1 MEYQLDFEPVGR
13 RGSCQAD
20 QSLLDAARQLGVDL
34 LSLCGGVGSC
44 ESCKVQLLDGRL
56 SELTLSE
63 EDAFTDSELAAGF
76 RLACMAY
83 PRSDCKIGVPL
94 ESLSTPMRTQVEGL
108 ETEAIV
114 DPTIRSVS
122 VQLQPPSLS
131 HPQADV
137 EKLLHWLN
145 HSTHPAADTVDLA
158 LLREL
163 STNLRAWDWQGRIH
177 VRDRELLAF
186 TPLQTASLGLA
197 VDLGSTG
204 IAGYLVDLES
214 GQTLAAK
221 GRMNPQISYGEDIVS
236 RCTYAL
242 KSPEAA
248 RQMQAIV
255 VEALNELA
263 AELCAEVEASTH
275 QILEVVIVG
284 NTAMHHLLL
293 SLPVRQLVAAPFVP
307 AVVSSLELKA
317 REIGLG
323 VAPGAYLHL
332 LPNIAAFV
340 GADHVA
346 MLLATAAEWSTQTV
360 LALDIGTNTEISL
373 IGPGQAISCLSC
385 ASGPAFEGYH
395 IKDGTRAKPGAIERI
410 QISDGDIQYKTIA
423 DAPPAGIC
431 GSGILDAVAQ
441 LNLAGVLAESGR
453 MQVDSHHRVRQQ
465 GDRREFV
472 LVEADGRAERK
483 EITVTQ
489 DDIREIQLAKA
500 AIQTGIQVLIAASG
514 LSLAAIDKVIIAGAF
529 GSYIDV
535 ANAVAIGMLPALPL
549 DRFSQVG
556 NAAGIGAKL
565 ALLSRTKRTEAQA
578 LHRRVNYVELAQ
590 YPKFGYIFAQNCKLK
605 PYAD

>member
-1 MEYQLDFEPVGR
+1 MQYQLDFEPVGR
-13 RGSCQAD
+13 RGSCPAN
-20 QSLLDAARQLGVDL
+20 QSLLEAARQLGVDL
-34 LSLCGGVGSC
+34 LNLCGGVGVC

-56 SELTLSE
+56 SPPTLSE
-63 EDAFTDSELAAGF
+63 ADVFTESELTAGF
-76 RLACMAY
+76 RLACLAY
-83 PRSDCKIGVPL
+83 PQSDCKIGVPL

-108 ETEAIV
+108 ESEVVVEPAI
-114 DPTIRSVS
+114 RAVS
-122 VQLQPPSLS
+122 VQLEPPSLN

-145 HSTHPAADTVDLA
+145 HASHLATDRIDLA

-163 STNLRAWDWQGRIH
+163 STHLRAWDWQGQAH
-177 VRDRELLAF
+177 MRDRELLAF

-197 VDLGSTG
+197 VDLGSTS
-204 IAGYLVDLES
+204 IAGYLVNLES
-214 GQTLAAK
+214 GQTLTAR

-248 RQMQAIV
+248 RQMQVMV

-263 AELCAEVEASTH
+263 AELCAEVEASPR

-293 SLPVRQLVAAPFVP
+293 SLPVYQLIAAPFVP
-307 AVVSSLELKA
+307 AMVGSIELKA
-317 REIGLG
+317 REIGLR

-346 MLLATAAEWSTQTV
+346 MLLATAAEWSSQTV

-373 IGPGQAISCLSC
+373 IGPGQTITCLSC

-410 QISDGDIQYKTIA
+410 QLNDGDIHYKTIA

-441 LNLAGVLAESGR
+441 LHLGGVLAQNGR
-453 MQVDSHHRVRQQ
+453 MQVGSHHRVRQQ

-472 LVEADGRAERK
+472 LVEAGERVERK

-489 DDIREIQLAKA
+489 DDIREVQLAKA
-500 AIQTGIQVLIAASG
+500 AIQTGIQVLMAESG
-514 LSLAAIDKVIIAGAF
+514 LPLQAIEKVIIAGAF

-549 DRFSQVG
+549 GRFMQVG
-556 NAAGIGAKL
+556 NAAGSGAKL
-565 ALLSRTKRTEAQA
+565 ALLSLSKRAEGQA
-578 LHRRVNYVELAQ
+578 LHRRVNYIELAQ

-605 PYAD
+605 PYSG

>member
-13 RGSCQAD
+13 RGVCQAD
-20 QSLLDAARQLGVDL
+20 QSLLEAARQLGVDL
-34 LSLCGGVGSC
+34 VSLCGGFGAC
-44 ESCKVQLLDGRL
+44 ESCKVQLLAGQL
-56 SELTLSE
+56 SELTLAE
-63 EDAFTDSELAAGF
+63 QDVFTQSELAAGY
-76 RLACMAY
+76 RLACLTY

-108 ETEAIV
+108 ESQAVVEPAIH
-114 DPTIRSVS
+114 SVS

-131 HPQADV
+131 HPQADA
-137 EKLLHWLN
+137 ESLLGRLN
-145 HSTHPAADTVDLA
+145 QATDLAADTIDLA

-163 STNLRAWDWQGRIH
+163 SSNLRAWNWRGQAH
-177 VRDRELLAF
+177 VRNREVIAF
-186 TPLQTASLGLA
+186 TPVQTTSLGLA

-214 GQTLAAK
+214 GQTLAAR

-236 RCTYAL
+236 RCTYAM

-263 AELCAEVEASTH
+263 AGLCAEIGASPR
-275 QILEVVIVG
+275 QILEAVIVG

-293 SLPVRQLVAAPFVP
+293 NLPVRQLVAAPFVP
-307 AVVSSLELKA
+307 AVVSSLELKG
-317 REIGLG
+317 REIGLE

-332 LPNIAAFV
+332 LPNIAGFV

-346 MLLATAAEWSTQTV
+346 MLLATAAEWSGQTV

-373 IGPGQAISCLSC
+373 ISPGRAITCLSC

-410 QISDGDIQYKTIA
+410 QLSDGDIQFKTIE

-441 LNLAGVLAESGR
+441 LHLAGVLAENGR
-453 MQVDSHHRVRQQ
+453 MQLDAHPRLRQQ

-472 LVEADGRAERK
+472 LVEEDRRAERK

-500 AIQTGIQVLIAASG
+500 AIQTGIQVLIAESG
-514 LSLAAIDKVIIAGAF
+514 LPLQAIDRVIIAGAF

-535 ANAVAIGMLPALPL
+535 ANAIAIGMLPTLPL
-549 DRFSQVG
+549 ERFKQVG

-565 ALLSRTKRTEAQA
+565 ALLSRSKRAEAQA
-578 LHRRVNYVELAQ
+578 LHSRVNYVELAQ
-590 YPKFGYIFAQNCKLK
+590 YPRFGYIFAQNCKLK